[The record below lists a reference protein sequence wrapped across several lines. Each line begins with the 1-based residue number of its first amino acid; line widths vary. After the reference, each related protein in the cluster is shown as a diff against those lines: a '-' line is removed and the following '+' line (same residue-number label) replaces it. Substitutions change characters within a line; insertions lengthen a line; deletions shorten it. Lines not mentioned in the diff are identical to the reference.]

1 MAAAVGLASARH
13 GFRRQAHTTTLHVHT
28 SLTGVNK
35 QKTAAA
41 LFARGHAVE
50 RTVIR
55 GHAFALSRR
64 CRGFVCALS
73 ALNPRM
79 CVGRLSQTGV
89 ETAIAATGPLLELFP
104 PEFLRL
110 KALEALSNFPAA

>member
-1 MAAAVGLASARH
+1 MAAAVGLASLVNGFPPPQGKH
-13 GFRRQAHTTTLHVHT
+13 GLHVHP

-35 QKTAAA
+35 QREGPTAA

-64 CRGFVCALS
+64 CRGFVRALS

-79 CVGRLSQTGV
+79 CVGRLSDRG
-89 ETAIAATGPLLELFP
+89 
-104 PEFLRL
+104 
-110 KALEALSNFPAA
+110 